1 MSRSVSWADFV
12 GRHSIGDVVDGEVM
26 SVVPFGAFVRVD
38 GFEGLAPV
46 TQWPSLPET
55 GARVSARIVDI
66 DVERQRFALHPA

>member
-1 MSRSVSWADFV
+1 MSRPDLWSHFIETHQV
-12 GRHSIGDVVDGEVM
+12 GDVVDGEVM

-38 GFEGLAPV
+38 GFEGLAPL

-55 GARVSARIVDI
+55 GDRVSARIAAI